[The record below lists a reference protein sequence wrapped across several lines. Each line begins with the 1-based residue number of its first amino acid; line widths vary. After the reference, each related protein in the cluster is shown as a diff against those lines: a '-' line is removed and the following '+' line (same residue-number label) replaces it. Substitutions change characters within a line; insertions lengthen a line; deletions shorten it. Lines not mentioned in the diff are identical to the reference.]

1 MSTLLFVAAALALTA
16 PDPAP
21 PPDPAPTAGAAA
33 TIEVEATLVDP
44 SGAQVQVSRLAEPL
58 TLRVVL
64 TGPPGTAFFPPFRPA
79 TPSFEL
85 LPAKPPEKGPP
96 TAGRHTE
103 IWRYE
108 LLPVRLGIERVAP
121 IEIPWRLPDGTEG
134 AASTPALRV
143 EVRGRLENDA
153 DPAPA
158 PPPGPVPVVT
168 TDWALIWGLSVGGA
182 LVVAL
187 LLSLLVLLGLRA
199 RFRALAPP
207 PPPRP
212 AIDVAL
218 ERLDAIGADDGLTGG
233 ARHAAIVDAL
243 RAYLAGRY
251 DVDALEMTSRELRAA
266 IRGIDLKGVPEAEID
281 ALLDEA
287 DLVKFAGSTFDDAA
301 ARARLPR
308 VREIVVSTW
317 EPPAPA
323 EDDALPR
330 LEPAT
335 LRQRLLAGAVDTAL
349 ALVLAGALFA
359 GLWFAGELS
368 HGWAALLLAGLV
380 LAVRDVPRRSL
391 GKALLG
397 LSVVA
402 DTAKQPAASLSARL
416 TRNALFWLWPLAL
429 PVEALTLL
437 QHPLRVRVGDLL
449 GHTAVVQGRARGVDG
464 GAR

>member
-1 MSTLLFVAAALALTA
+1 MATLLSLFAALALASPEPT
-16 PDPAP
+16 PAP
-21 PPDPAPTAGAAA
+21 PDTAG
-33 TIEVEATLVDP
+33 IEVSATLVDAA
-44 SGAQVQVSRLAEPL
+44 GQAVQTTRLAEPI

-64 TGPPGTAFFPPFRPA
+64 AGPPGTAFFPPFRPA

-85 LPAKPPEKGPP
+85 LPAKAPEAGPP
-96 TAGRHTE
+96 TPGRHVE

-143 EVRGRLENDA
+143 DVRGRLENDG

-187 LLSLLVLLGLRA
+187 LLSLLVLVALRA

-218 ERLDAIGADDGLTGG
+218 ERLDTIAHDDALTGA

-243 RAYLAGRY
+243 RSYLAGRY
-251 DVDALEMTSRELRAA
+251 EIDALEMTSRELRQA
-266 IRGIDLKGVPEAEID
+266 IRGLDLRGVPEVEID

-287 DLVKFAGSTFDDAA
+287 DLVKYAGSAFDDAA

-308 VREIVVSTW
+308 VREIVVATW
-317 EPPAPA
+317 EPPAPVD
-323 EDDALPR
+323 DDAAPR
-330 LEPAT
+330 LASAS
-335 LRQRLLAGAVDTAL
+335 LRQRLLAGAIDAAL
-349 ALVLAGALFA
+349 ALLVGGALFA
-359 GLWFAGELS
+359 ALWLGGELS
-368 HGWAALLLAGLV
+368 HGWATLLVVGLLLAL
-380 LAVRDVPRRSL
+380 RDAPGRSL

-397 LSVVA
+397 LSVVGDGPRQA
-402 DTAKQPAASLSARL
+402 LAPLTARL
-416 TRNALFWLWPLAL
+416 TRNALFWLWPVAL
-429 PVEALTLL
+429 PVEALTLA

-449 GHTAVVQGRARGVDG
+449 GHTVVVQGRPRGHAG